1 MPTLQLL
8 TPKQIIAEI
17 ARLKRELD
25 NDTTPLIDGSFP
37 TPGPFDGEQ
46 DTVASATKPSQAF
59 TVQQFLFAYALR
71 LRPQK
76 VLDIGTNVG
85 ISAAYLAAAMA
96 CAGSEGIVHTIDA
109 SPYKIRLAQRLHAD
123 LGLNNV
129 DYTVGLFRDVL
140 PEVLERMG
148 GVDMALIDADHDLKG
163 TWSLY
168 EQIVEAAT
176 SGALLIFTDVV
187 GRNEGV
193 TAAWRRI
200 QNDERTYAFAQLGT
214 LGFVYKA

>member
-1 MPTLQLL
+1 MPH
-8 TPKQIIAEI
+8 
-17 ARLKRELD
+17 
-25 NDTTPLIDGSFP
+25 P
-37 TPGPFDGEQ
+37 TRF
-46 DTVASATKPSQAF
+46 
-59 TVQQFLFAYALR
+59 
-71 LRPQK
+71 
-76 VLDIGTNVG
+76 
-85 ISAAYLAAAMA
+85 
-96 CAGSEGIVHTIDA
+96 
-109 SPYKIRLAQRLHAD
+109 RLAQRLHAD

-168 EQIVEAAT
+168 EQIIEAAT